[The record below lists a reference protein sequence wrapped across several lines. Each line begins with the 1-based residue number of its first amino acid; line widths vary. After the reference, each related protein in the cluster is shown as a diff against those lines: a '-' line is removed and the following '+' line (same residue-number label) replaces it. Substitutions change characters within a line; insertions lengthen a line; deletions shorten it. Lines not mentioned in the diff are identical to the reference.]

1 MGDYHQLYVFVV
13 HICKNRT
20 KDQRQDLHVHM
31 YEVDMYL
38 YGCDF
43 SVENTLCTMF
53 RSSCKNALHIVLYY
67 TEVLHECNANQNQRF
82 P

>member
-1 MGDYHQLYVFVV
+1 MGDYHKLYVFVV

-31 YEVDMYL
+31 YKVDMYL

-43 SVENTLCTMF
+43 SDENTLCTMF

-67 TEVLHECNANQNQRF
+67 TEVLH
-82 P
+82 